1 MNHKPLVALCSVNE
15 RLVTAWQQALY
26 PIATTQVCD
35 SLQTLAD
42 ACRFRRPA
50 MTVFHIDGKAM
61 LIDEALTAVLDHEGT
76 HTLVL
81 DEKPNDEDGVV
92 LVKAGVRGY
101 ANSSME
107 GRLLQTAI
115 TTILDGDVWVARR
128 IMQRLV
134 NELLN
139 GDLMNGQTGH
149 PTLEHLTDR
158 ELEIAVLVAEG
169 SSNKIVATRLGI
181 TERTVK
187 AHLTSA
193 FNKTGARGRL
203 DLSLM
208 VKGEYSPAPQLI
220 VS

>member
-1 MNHKPLVALCSVNE
+1 MHKQPVVLICSCDE
-15 RLVTAWQQALY
+15 RASRLWQQTLD
-26 PIATTQVCD
+26 PIASVQLCQQTHQV
-35 SLQTLAD
+35 SEIL
-42 ACRFRRPA
+42 RFCVPDLIL
-50 MTVFHIDGKAM
+50 FHIDGRVHH
-61 LIDEALTAVLDHEGT
+61 IDHALTVVMEQEDIK
-76 HTLVL
+76 TLVL
-81 DEKPNDEDGVV
+81 DEHPTDSDGVV

-101 ANSSME
+101 ANASME

-115 TTILDGDVWVARR
+115 TTICSGDIWVARR
-128 IMQRLV
+128 IMQTLV

-139 GDLMNGQTGH
+139 DNTQDAGYMH
-149 PTLEHLTDR
+149 PSLSLLTER
-158 ELEIAVLVAEG
+158 ELEIAELVAEG

-208 VKGEYSPAPQLI
+208 VKGEFRPQI
-220 VS
+220 QQF

>member
-1 MNHKPLVALCSVNE
+1 MNNKPVILICSVDD
-15 RLVTAWQQALY
+15 RAISAWQQALY
-26 PIATTQVCD
+26 PIATTQICNSPKELSEV
-35 SLQTLAD
+35 
-42 ACRFRRPA
+42 CRFSKPA
-50 MTVFHIDGKAM
+50 MILFHIDGRENR
-61 LIDEALTAVLDHEGT
+61 IDESLTVVLDNEDIY
-76 HTLVL
+76 TLVL
-81 DEKPNDEDGVV
+81 DEQPSDEDGVV

-101 ANSSME
+101 ANVSME
-107 GRLLQTAI
+107 GRLLQTSI

-139 GDLMNGQTGH
+139 GNSVEDPAGH
-149 PTLEHLTDR
+149 PSLQQLTER
-158 ELEIAVLVAEG
+158 ELEIAELVAEG
-169 SSNKIVATRLGI
+169 SSNKIVASRLGI

-208 VKGEYSPAPQLI
+208 VKGEYAPSQYQGH
-220 VS
+220 V